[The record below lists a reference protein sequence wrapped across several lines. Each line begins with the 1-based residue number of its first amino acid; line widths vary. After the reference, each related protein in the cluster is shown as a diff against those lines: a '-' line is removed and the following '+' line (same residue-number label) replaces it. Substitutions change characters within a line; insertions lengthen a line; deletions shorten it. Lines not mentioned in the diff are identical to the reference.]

1 MEITNAA
8 YRELLRR
15 LDRKGGNVAEEEG
28 TGTLEVDGPGGLKA
42 RAKGYRLIDLI
53 WLPMVLGIG
62 WLVMVQISHAA
73 DTKEEK
79 AAIAKALTESN
90 TTIANALK
98 ESNAMTVQA
107 IKDLATEQRRSTDAI
122 REIACLS
129 DPAIRNRGDA
139 REFCK
144 RMSRDSR

>member
-1 MEITNAA
+1 MEITRAA
-8 YRELLRR
+8 YEELLRR
-15 LDRKGGNVAEEEG
+15 IDKKGSSMPEEN
-28 TGTLEVDGPGGLKA
+28 TGEIEVDGPGGLKA
-42 RAKGYRLIDLI
+42 RARGYRLQDL
-53 WLPMVLGIG
+53 LLVPMVIGIG
-62 WLVMVQISHAA
+62 YLVMIHAGHAA

-98 ESNAMTVQA
+98 ESNATTVQA
-107 IKDLATEQRRSTDAI
+107 IRELATEQRKSTDAI

-129 DPAIRNRGDA
+129 DPAMRNRTDA

>member
-1 MEITNAA
+1 MQITNAA
-8 YRELLRR
+8 YTELLRR
-15 LDRKGGNVAEEEG
+15 LDLKGGNVAEEG
-28 TGTLEVDGPGGLKA
+28 TGELEVDGPGGLKA

-53 WLPMVLGIG
+53 WLPMVLGVGYLIMIHQG
-62 WLVMVQISHAA
+62 HAA
-73 DTKEEK
+73 DTKEDK

-98 ESNAMTVQA
+98 ESNAATVNA
-107 IKDLATEQRRSTDAI
+107 INGLMLEQRKSTDAI

-129 DPAIRNRGDA
+129 DPAMRNRGDA